1 MRFHIH
7 KRRTA
12 PAVIIVAL
20 IDVLIVLVI
29 FLLVTTTFKQQPALK
44 LALPTSTSA
53 LKSGA
58 NDDPPLVVYIVA
70 GGPNANDL
78 LRYGPNADPVTPD
91 VLRARLIVDA
101 EKIRATGKEP
111 MLAVRADK
119 AAHWERIV
127 QVMDIGKAANIRI
140 LSAYTKEAGK

>member
-1 MRFHIH
+1 MRFTLH

-44 LALPTSTSA
+44 LALPSSTAA

-58 NDDPPLVVYIVA
+58 NENPPQIVYIDDQ
-70 GGPNANDL
+70 NL
-78 LRYGPNADPVTPD
+78 LRFGPNADVVTPD
-91 VLRARLIVDA
+91 QLRSRLIVEADR
-101 EKIRATGKEP
+101 IRATGKEP

-119 AAHWERIV
+119 NAHWERIV

-140 LSAYTKEAGK
+140 LSAYTKEAGKP

>member
-1 MRFHIH
+1 MRYLSH

-44 LALPTSTSA
+44 LALPSSTSA

-58 NDDPPLVVYIVA
+58 NENPPLVVYITARDPVHY
-70 GGPNANDL
+70 GPNADDL
-78 LRYGPNADPVTPD
+78 LRYGPNGDVVTPD
-91 VLRARLIVDA
+91 QLR
-101 EKIRATGKEP
+101 G
-111 MLAVRADK
+111 
-119 AAHWERIV
+119 
-127 QVMDIGKAANIRI
+127 
-140 LSAYTKEAGK
+140 

>member
-1 MRFHIH
+1 MHFLIR

-44 LALPTSTSA
+44 LALPSSTSA

-58 NDDPPLVVYIVA
+58 SENPPQVVYIDDK
-70 GGPNANDL
+70 NL
-78 LRYGPNADPVTPD
+78 LRYGANADVVTPD
-91 VLRARLIVDA
+91 QLRSRLIVDA
-101 EKIRATGKEP
+101 EKIRALGREP

-140 LSAYTKEAGK
+140 LSAYTKETGK